1 MEISDS
7 FWNASLAELK
17 QGYIQE
23 KDSYICL
30 LCGKKIEKGI
40 IYPYENRLYEAER
53 YMRIHIEST
62 HQSVFEYL
70 IGLDKKL
77 TGLTDHQ
84 NHLLRHFY
92 QGKSD
97 KDVQKEMGIGSTST
111 IRHHR
116 FALKEK
122 ERQAKTFLAIME
134 LLKEKDE
141 YAPAFI
147 PPHKTAKMV
156 DDRYAVTEK
165 EQQEIIKKFLP
176 EGVSGRSNKFPS
188 KEKQRLI
195 VLREITKQFESD
207 AIYTEKEINQL
218 LSEIYDDDYVTIR
231 RYLIGY
237 GFLDRKP
244 DGSQYWLK
252 K

>member
-40 IYPYENRLYEAER
+40 IYPYE
-53 YMRIHIEST
+53 
-62 HQSVFEYL
+62 
-70 IGLDKKL
+70 KL
-77 TGLTDHQ
+77 KQ
-84 NHLLRHFY
+84 
-92 QGKSD
+92 
-97 KDVQKEMGIGSTST
+97 
-111 IRHHR
+111 
-116 FALKEK
+116 K

-156 DDRYAVTEK
+156 DDRYAVTEE

-176 EGVSGRSNKFPS
+176 EGVSGRLKKFPT

-207 AIYTEKEINQL
+207 VIYTEKEINQL
-218 LSEIYDDDYVTIR
+218 L
-231 RYLIGY
+231 
-237 GFLDRKP
+237 
-244 DGSQYWLK
+244 
-252 K
+252 

>member
-1 MEISDS
+1 MIGISES
-7 FWNASLAELK
+7 FWNASLEELK

-23 KDSYICL
+23 PDSFICL
-30 LCGKKIEKGI
+30 LCGEKFEKGV
-40 IYPYENRLYEAER
+40 IYPHDHILYESER
-53 YMRIHIEST
+53 YMGIHIERN

-70 IGLDKKL
+70 VSLDKKL

-84 NHLLRHFY
+84 NQLLRLFY

-97 KDVQKEMGIGSTST
+97 KEVQTEMGIGSTST

-134 LLKEKDE
+134 LLKEKDQH
-141 YAPAFI
+141 APAFI
-147 PPHKTAKMV
+147 QPHKTARMV
-156 DDRYAVTEK
+156 DDRYAITVE
-165 EQQEIIKKFLP
+165 EHQEIIQKFLP
-176 EGVSGRSNKFPS
+176 EGINGRLIKFPP

-195 VLREITKQFESD
+195 VLREITKRFESD

-218 LSEIYDDDYVTIR
+218 LNEIYDDYVMLR
-231 RYLIGY
+231 RYLIEY
-237 GFLDRKP
+237 GFLDRKS